1 MTYVGKPIKLIQ
13 YLYEQDKEKIFEI
26 KEYKQKRNNDQN
38 RKYWKLLGELSLKL
52 RIGIEELHFNMLKN
66 YSQRYEICIPA
77 ETEIRGIQYYER
89 KSRIRREDGKEY
101 DVYHVFTP
109 SHELNT
115 NEFSALMEGL
125 CEECKQQGIETRS
138 PDEILR
144 DNQLGGIYE
153 INS

>member
-26 KEYKQKRNNDQN
+26 KEYKKKRNNDQN

-66 YSQRYEICIPA
+66 YSQRYEICVPA
-77 ETEIRGIQYYER
+77 DIEIRGIQYYEK
-89 KSRIRREDGKEY
+89 KSKIKKDDKEFI
-101 DVYHVFTP
+101 VYHVFTP

-115 NEFSALMEGL
+115 NEFSVLMEGL

-144 DNQLGGIYE
+144 DEQLGGIYE
-153 INS
+153 KI